1 MTALLII
8 SAIILAVIVVFGG
21 IAVGIMKAYEV
32 DPNDETFLKQFNIS
46 LKTKIPFQDFEN
58 SRVIASRQAVKSKFF
73 NLTVKLSL
81 AKNIT
86 EVLKES
92 DKKE

>member
-32 DPNDETFLKQFNIS
+32 DPNDETFLK
-46 LKTKIPFQDFEN
+46 
-58 SRVIASRQAVKSKFF
+58 
-73 NLTVKLSL
+73 
-81 AKNIT
+81 
-86 EVLKES
+86 
-92 DKKE
+92 